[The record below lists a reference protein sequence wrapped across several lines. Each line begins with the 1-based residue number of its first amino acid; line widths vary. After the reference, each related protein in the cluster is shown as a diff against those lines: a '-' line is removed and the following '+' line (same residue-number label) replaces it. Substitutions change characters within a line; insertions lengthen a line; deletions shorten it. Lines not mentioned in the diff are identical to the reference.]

1 MIFLAVAA
9 PTPGKLSSCCSLAL
23 FKSTFALV
31 SVACLPAPEPAR
43 ALTANANV
51 AMAKRVAKI
60 PRVFLTVP
68 PWITSVLFAPFL
80 GKTRLFNKWRR
91 LRRTYGSRSYRR
103 NYPFKTGPQRP
114 RARKRYV
121 GANARATVK
130 ANRGSRMARKVRP
143 LQNRAAPSDAVA
155 LRSVSRSPWA
165 VRRVAEKKV
174 LRSSALGLRRAGTQK
189 SQALFLRAL
198 LHGTMDLCPS
208 S

>member
-51 AMAKRVAKI
+51 AMAKTVAKI

-80 GKTRLFNKWRR
+80 GKTRLFNKWHR
-91 LRRTYGSRSYRR
+91 LRRT
-103 NYPFKTGPQRP
+103 
-114 RARKRYV
+114 
-121 GANARATVK
+121 
-130 ANRGSRMARKVRP
+130 
-143 LQNRAAPSDAVA
+143 
-155 LRSVSRSPWA
+155 
-165 VRRVAEKKV
+165 
-174 LRSSALGLRRAGTQK
+174 
-189 SQALFLRAL
+189 
-198 LHGTMDLCPS
+198 
-208 S
+208 